1 MKCNTSNNGVKA
13 HREEDRSYLR
23 RQMLYVLKAY
33 IQHFCH
39 KTPDQVTNKQ
49 KEPLKDIAAKLKLEG
64 FKWTQTAMIGRGYEQ
79 RD

>member
-1 MKCNTSNNGVKA
+1 
-13 HREEDRSYLR
+13 
-23 RQMLYVLKAY
+23 MLYVLKAY